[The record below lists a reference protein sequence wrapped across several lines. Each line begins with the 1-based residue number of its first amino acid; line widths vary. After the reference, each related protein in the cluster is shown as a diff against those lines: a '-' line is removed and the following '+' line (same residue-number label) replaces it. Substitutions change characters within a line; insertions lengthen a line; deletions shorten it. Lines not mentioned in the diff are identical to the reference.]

1 MDEEATKMVGYK
13 VVVRVFV
20 VSAVL
25 VIVCAL
31 STLAYSFPITFDMR
45 GSEGSVVDGYAFRSV
60 TVDGLTATLTANS
73 GVLNQTGSGFGINAQ
88 GVGDDTDAIDDGVID
103 EFVTIRFD
111 QLVTFDQLL
120 LSLVTDSEN
129 DEASLTIAGGI
140 PILLVDTGDGKDK
153 YNFLTENIVPI
164 GQSVILAY
172 SSGNGF
178 SFDGFTVTLAESTA
192 VPEPTTI
199 ILFGIGLAGLGGCF
213 LRERLKRQAKQ
224 QN

>member
-1 MDEEATKMVGYK
+1 MVGYK

-25 VIVCAL
+25 VIVCAF
-31 STLAYSFPITFDMR
+31 STQAYSFPITFDMR
-45 GSEGSVVDGYAFRSV
+45 GSEGSVVDGLTSGPV
-60 TVDGLTATLTANS
+60 TVDGLTATLKAND
-73 GVLNQTGSGFGINAQ
+73 GKLNQTGSGFGINASGGGDETYQ
-88 GVGDDTDAIDDGVID
+88 IDNDSGVT
-103 EFVTIRFD
+103 EFITIMFD

-140 PILLVDTGDGKDK
+140 PIFLDDTGPATDE
-153 YNFLTENIVPI
+153 YNFSTENIVPI

-213 LRERLKRQAKQ
+213 LMERFKRQTKQ